1 MSSPR
6 RPARWFECGSC
17 SIPPSPPGPRR
28 ASRRLCGLLGVCEST
43 RPPWPLAPP
52 RRALV
57 RVSTF
62 YTHTAARCTCTV
74 EAAAGWREPGD
85 VARFANLRIHTQETH
100 LFSARS
106 LIIVHLPTPALKSC
120 LQRPAFENGQL
131 PAAPRPRSNRQHKDA
146 QLGRPGVHVPH
157 TTPSASVR
165 VARNPR
171 LGGSRRRRPPPANPP
186 LQCSPSRGPGGWAS
200 PSVHLGHL
208 LRLRRVLQALGI
220 SRYLSASLG
229 TLAISRYSR
238 HLSAFLGIS
247 RRFSLLL
254 HCF

>member
-1 MSSPR
+1 MKLDPR
-6 RPARWFECGSC
+6 AGALVMPYTQHGAA
-17 SIPPSPPGPRR
+17 RR
-28 ASRRLCGLLGVCEST
+28 AGRGTTLHVF
-43 RPPWPLAPP
+43 AN
-52 RRALV
+52 
-57 RVSTF
+57 
-62 YTHTAARCTCTV
+62 THTGNTPFLSALSHHRAS
-74 EAAAGWREPGD
+74 P
-85 VARFANLRIHTQETH
+85 HT
-100 LFSARS
+100 R
-106 LIIVHLPTPALKSC
+106 LKSC

-146 QLGRPGVHVPH
+146 QLGRPGVQHVPH

-238 HLSAFLGIS
+238 HL
-247 RRFSLLL
+247 RRFSASLGVSRHLLVYL
-254 HCF
+254 SMSRCISASLGASYGVSRISRNLSAYISPASRPAGSA

>member
-1 MSSPR
+1 MHVFANTHTGNTPFLSALSHH
-6 RPARWFECGSC
+6 
-17 SIPPSPPGPRR
+17 R
-28 ASRRLCGLLGVCEST
+28 ASPHT
-43 RPPWPLAPP
+43 R
-52 RRALV
+52 
-57 RVSTF
+57 
-62 YTHTAARCTCTV
+62 
-74 EAAAGWREPGD
+74 
-85 VARFANLRIHTQETH
+85 
-100 LFSARS
+100 
-106 LIIVHLPTPALKSC
+106 LKSC

-208 LRLRRVLQALGI
+208 LRRRRVLQALGI

-247 RRFSLLL
+247 RYISVCLGVSRRLSVRHTACLGLSRNL
-254 HCF
+254 SAYISPASRPAGSA